1 MISFTVKHPDEGAM
15 RVSRARWDAVAKPL
29 RSLGHLED
37 AITRIAGIQRTADI
51 ALSPRCALIFCADH
65 GIVAQ
70 GVSQTDRSVTAL
82 VARAIARGTSNV
94 NLMAEVS
101 ATPVYAVDV
110 GMATDVDEPGIIRK
124 KTMYGTKDMSV
135 CPAMTRAQAEEAILS
150 GMDTVSE
157 MKQKGVRLI
166 ALGEMGIG
174 NTSATA
180 AVCCVLMGL
189 SVKEAVDRGAGLSD
203 EGLLR
208 KSRAVERALRIHQP
222 DPADPIDV
230 LSKVGGL
237 ELCAMAGACLG
248 GMTYD
253 VPIIIDGVIAEAA
266 ALAACRL
273 CPEVRQFLLASHI
286 GHELPARL
294 IIEELGLTPLICA
307 DLALGEGTGAV
318 AVLPLLDM
326 AKRVYESAHTFTALG
341 MNAYTEKGGTV

>member
-15 RVSRARWDAVAKPL
+15 RVSRVRWDAVAKPL

-208 KSRAVERALRIHQP
+208 KRRAVERALKIHQP

-237 ELCAMAGACLG
+237 ELCAMARACLG

>member
-237 ELCAMAGACLG
+237 ELCAMAGACLS

>member
-208 KSRAVERALRIHQP
+208 KQRAVERALKIHQP

-294 IIEELGLTPLICA
+294 IIEGLGLTPLICA